1 MGYVQSP
8 CHRAD
13 RVTTRHAGASW
24 RRALLEPTVV
34 GRLTLPPL
42 GLVVLAA
49 IGGALLLVVAL
60 DRWATPSD
68 EHAYWLAARRLVDGL
83 PIYDIAAPVGT
94 PYAYWYPPPLAQ
106 VLAPFTLFASDLA
119 FTAAWTVLLLGCL
132 LLLADRRVLVAL
144 AMVAFLPVAVELWYR
159 NVHIVLAL
167 LIVLALRR
175 HPVFWVP
182 AAAIKITP
190 VLGLL
195 YLLAARRYREAAL
208 VGGVGAV
215 VLAISVIVS
224 PGAWAGFIDL
234 VTTQGASAG
243 ASLVPVPFPVRL
255 LAAAALVIVAGRI
268 PGRRGEVL
276 LVVALVI
283 GNPTLW
289 MTAFSLLVAV
299 VPLMRTQ
306 RVAPALRP

>member
-1 MGYVQSP
+1 MF
-8 CHRAD
+8 
-13 RVTTRHAGASW
+13 
-24 RRALLEPTVV
+24 
-34 GRLTLPPL
+34 
-42 GLVVLAA
+42 
-49 IGGALLLVVAL
+49 I
-60 DRWATPSD
+60 
-68 EHAYWLAARRLVDGL
+68 
-83 PIYDIAAPVGT
+83 
-94 PYAYWYPPPLAQ
+94 
-106 VLAPFTLFASDLA
+106 
-119 FTAAWTVLLLGCL
+119 
-132 LLLADRRVLVAL
+132 VAL
-144 AMVAFLPVAVELWYR
+144 AMIVFLPVAVELWYR

-175 HPVFWVP
+175 NPVFWVP

-234 VTTQGASAG
+234 VITQGASAG

-255 LAAAALVIVAGRI
+255 LVAAALVIVAGRI